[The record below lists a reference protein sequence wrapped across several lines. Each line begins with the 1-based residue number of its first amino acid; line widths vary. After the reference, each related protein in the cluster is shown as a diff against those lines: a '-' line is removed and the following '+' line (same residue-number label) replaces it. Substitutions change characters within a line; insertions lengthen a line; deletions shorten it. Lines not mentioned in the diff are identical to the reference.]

1 MGNYQA
7 IDNTIF
13 TDEIRIVNRRF
24 RFRDIIVIII
34 IIIIIVVIII
44 IITEKLGF
52 TLNFYLENC

>member
-34 IIIIIVVIII
+34 IIIIVVIVI

>member
-34 IIIIIVVIII
+34 IIIVVIIII

>member
-34 IIIIIVVIII
+34 IIIIVVIII

>member
-34 IIIIIVVIII
+34 IIIVVIII